1 MMRFEVIGR
10 LTKDPVIRYTSN
22 STAVIDVDVATRRN
36 YKNQNGEYQSDFF
49 RLIAWRKQAE
59 TIANLLRKGSMVEF
73 RGRIENNNY
82 EDKDGKMV
90 YTNNFIINEADFL
103 ADFGKNQQGGG
114 QQQNNQNQGQGGYG
128 QGGGY
133 NQNQGYNQNKN
144 QPNQNQGQGYNQNQ
158 GQQQP
163 PQQQQG
169 GYQNQGGQQPPQQQ
183 QGGYQNQGG
192 QQPPQQQQGGD

>member
-114 QQQNNQNQGQGGYG
+114 QQQQQGGYQNQGQGYGQG

-133 NQNQGYNQNKN
+133 NQNQGYSQN
-144 QPNQNQGQGYNQNQ
+144 
-158 GQQQP
+158 
-163 PQQQQG
+163 
-169 GYQNQGGQQPPQQQ
+169 
-183 QGGYQNQGG
+183 
-192 QQPPQQQQGGD
+192 